1 MSMIKL
7 TLTPQTQPITYIFE
21 HDSILIGKMSCPEI
35 VPDLIL
41 THSSEKSIFVKIELT
56 NEKFIAYNLA
66 EDPFITINKFP
77 FNKKTLKSGD
87 LLQIGTIDILFEGV
101 ALQNPE
107 NNSPPKENAV
117 LIDLLSQKMEVKYKI
132 TTREPWPSTNA
143 ISFDLDDTMFGLEE
157 LLKKKEISNKVS
169 EVTYHPPNTE
179 STLLFENS
187 FSPEPSLSSQNS
199 HLIPARNFL
208 SDEELETLFSEL
220 DSLDECTPVFPL
232 SFSNEKSPVNET
244 YSETIIV
251 STTPQISQSIDVE
264 PISTHI
270 EDIAFPTQIIGT
282 EEITTAETNE
292 PTSKVAE
299 PEQPQHQSAE
309 KESENKTSDKKNEFS
324 DLELTKETE
333 IERESPQLAERQKN
347 LFRSK
352 SMKEDYSIET
362 DENAPPRKEKIPY
375 EEKTIS
381 ISWKMFFSAVGAILL
396 LALIVSSSLY
406 FAIIGR
412 NEEEEIKAAQAVSDV
427 AMALNSA
434 LINHAQPQNHNWS
447 DPNFLRHTLAA
458 VLARPYQPFLNIDSH
473 GHFKNTSYILR
484 IYTGDD
490 LNHFLIIAQPRPNLL
505 QWIMPKAAITVDS
518 SFMELRKIS
527 DLKTLNRLLI
537 NAKLDTTNS
546 INVANLV
553 RLGELIP
560 LASLKKNHPHAGFDL
575 PTLLG
580 NIRPGAENLI
590 YNSIRY
596 YPLGESLMRKA
607 IAIYDNEENG
617 HDLIPLIDEISLFT
631 RFPHIILYS
640 SEGMKM
646 AQRGNKA
653 LATFF
658 PHYKFLYAYLQFN
671 QQNFAHRS
679 TLLIDENEDRSIAI
693 ASIEKEEAEPL
704 DKLEVEGDVHVID
717 KQHPLYYKLIALY
730 NEQEQTLKPI
740 SDKIKNEKI
749 NPKWD
754 SPRKLAALQINY
766 EMLSQKMH
774 EIAMRAIIDLQ
785 QENSSMPFSQFMNYI
800 KATKTES
807 HLEKNLSIQMQL
819 QEGEQLSPHALL
831 IKDSIENIKESTSI
845 SELNTALTKASQLL
859 TLETI
864 PDPIQIIAFQI
875 EIHSNVIHKLDALLL
890 HPESPLPPVSP
901 DDRDSLSHILKTAW
915 VTDEGEFEYY
925 LHEFD
930 LLYSS
935 KL

>member
-1 MSMIKL
+1 MIKV

-21 HDSILIGKMSCPEI
+21 KDSILIGKISCPDI
-35 VPDLIL
+35 VPDLIIS
-41 THSSEKSIFVKIELT
+41 HPSEKSIFVKIELIE
-56 NEKFIAYNLA
+56 EKFIAYNLA

-77 FNKKTLKSGD
+77 FNKKNLKSGD
-87 LLQIGTIDILFEGV
+87 LLQIGTIDIYFEGLV
-101 ALQNPE
+101 LQNAE
-107 NNSPPKENAV
+107 DRTPPDEDAFLV
-117 LIDLLSQKMEVKYKI
+117 DLLSKKMEVKYKI
-132 TTREPWPSTNA
+132 TTDHLCPSNNA
-143 ISFDLDDTMFGLEE
+143 LPLDLEEAMFGLEE
-157 LLKKKEISNKVS
+157 LLKKKEIIKN
-169 EVTYHPPNTE
+169 VTEFTDLPPSIE
-179 STLLFENS
+179 STFLFES
-187 FSPEPSLSSQNS
+187 PFSPEPLLSNQNP
-199 HLIPARNFL
+199 HLIPGGNFL

-220 DSLDECTPVFPL
+220 DALDEIPHVFPGNNSEDQNADTKL
-232 SFSNEKSPVNET
+232 HSEPTNVSILPQFSP
-244 YSETIIV
+244 
-251 STTPQISQSIDVE
+251 SIE
-264 PISTHI
+264 NLKRISTYL
-270 EDIAFPTQIIGT
+270 EASSTPTRISD
-282 EEITTAETNE
+282 EITTAET
-292 PTSKVAE
+292 PAPASKIAE
-299 PEQPQHQSAE
+299 PELAKEQYTD
-309 KESENKTSDKKNEFS
+309 KESENESLN
-324 DLELTKETE
+324 LELKKEIAAE
-333 IERESPQLAERQKN
+333 GESPHLHEPQKT

-352 SMKEDYSIET
+352 SMKDDDSPEI
-362 DENAPPRKEKIPY
+362 DESTSARKEKIPY
-375 EEKTIS
+375 GEKTIS

-406 FAIIGR
+406 FAISGR
-412 NEEEEIKAAQAVSDV
+412 NEEEEIKAAQAVADV

-447 DPNFLRHTLAA
+447 DPNFLKHTLAA
-458 VLARPYQPFLNIDSH
+458 VLARPYQPLLNLDSH

-518 SFMELRKIS
+518 SFMELRKIT

-537 NAKLDTTNS
+537 NAKLDNS
-546 INVANLV
+546 NSTDVANLV
-553 RLGELIP
+553 KLGELIP
-560 LASLKKNHPHAGFDL
+560 LTSLKKNHPHAGFDL
-575 PTLLG
+575 PKALG
-580 NIRPGAENLI
+580 FVRPGAENLI
-590 YNSIRY
+590 YNAIRY
-596 YPLGESLMRKA
+596 YPLGESLMKKA

-640 SEGMKM
+640 SEGMNM

-671 QQNFAHRS
+671 PQNFTHRS
-679 TLLIDENEDRSIAI
+679 TLLIDDNEDRVVAI
-693 ASIEKEEAEPL
+693 ASIEEQEPL
-704 DKLEVEGDVHVID
+704 EQVELEGDVHVD
-717 KQHPLYYKLIALY
+717 KQHPLYYKLIALH
-730 NEQEQTLKPI
+730 NESEQALKPI
-740 SDKIKNEKI
+740 SDKIINENI

-785 QENSSMPFSQFMNYI
+785 QENSFMPFSQFMNYI

-807 HLEKNLSIQMQL
+807 HLEKNLQMHL
-819 QEGEQLSPHALL
+819 QNGAQLSPHALS
-831 IKDSIENIKESTSI
+831 IKDNILKIKESASI
-845 SELNTALTKASQLL
+845 RELNTALTKTSQLL
-859 TLETI
+859 TLETT
-864 PDPIQIIAFQI
+864 PDPAQIIAFQN

-890 HPESPLPPVSP
+890 YPENPLPPVSP

-915 VTDEGEFEYY
+915 VTEEGEFEYY